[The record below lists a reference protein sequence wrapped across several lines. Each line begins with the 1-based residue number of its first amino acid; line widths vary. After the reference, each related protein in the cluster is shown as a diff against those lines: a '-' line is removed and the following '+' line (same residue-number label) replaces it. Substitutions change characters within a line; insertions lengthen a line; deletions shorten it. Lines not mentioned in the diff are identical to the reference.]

1 MGGTG
6 EQVRAQHAFHQRL
19 LEIDLADRLGE
30 RFPDVGAGHQV
41 FDQQDEAGGEQR
53 DDDEA
58 DGVRQLQEAM
68 VDQAT
73 KGGKTD
79 QHRNDFE
86 E

>member
-6 EQVRAQHAFHQRL
+6 EQERAQHAFHQRL

-41 FDQQDEAGGEQR
+41 FDQQDEAGGQKH
-53 DDDEA
+53 DDDET
-58 DGVRQLQEAM
+58 DGVRQPEQAM
-68 VDQAT
+68 IDQAT
-73 KGGKTD
+73 KGRKTD